1 MKFRKFGSI
10 TALVLST
17 LTGHVATAEQELL
30 PTEKLVRK
38 SLVQRYDP
46 FNNKL
51 IPVPPAEIK
60 PGFLYRHYSPVQGR
74 DVWSLANAQG
84 GFSYAMGQGSI
95 QPASRLDIRAT
106 AQKTDQVLRELA
118 PRWAGA
124 LKSFGAPPLIILD
137 KNDQWTLLQRSSVP
151 QVMDLDTGRRWEW
164 QGNRQVAVVHTGGYR
179 WEVVNGRY
187 VPTAFNLPTVTPS
200 CALCSP

>member
-1 MKFRKFGSI
+1 M
-10 TALVLST
+10 
-17 LTGHVATAEQELL
+17 
-30 PTEKLVRK
+30 
-38 SLVQRYDP
+38 
-46 FNNKL
+46 
-51 IPVPPAEIK
+51 PPAEIK

-137 KNDQWTLLQRSSVP
+137 KNDQWTLLQRSSIP
-151 QVMDLDTGRRWEW
+151 QVMRSACK
-164 QGNRQVAVVHTGGYR
+164 RQPMAMAASQVPQSIEPAVLV
-179 WEVVNGRY
+179 
-187 VPTAFNLPTVTPS
+187 
-200 CALCSP
+200 CAR